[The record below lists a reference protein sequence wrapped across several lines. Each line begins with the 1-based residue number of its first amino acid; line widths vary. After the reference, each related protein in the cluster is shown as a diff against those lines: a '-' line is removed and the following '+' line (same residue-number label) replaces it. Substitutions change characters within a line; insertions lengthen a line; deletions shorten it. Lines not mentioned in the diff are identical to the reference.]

1 MSGRLNLAVIES
13 RWWNE
18 GNDSVKGVFD
28 TLAGIVVGNPF
39 GYHYEMFNT
48 EDSIKEMV
56 PRIARRKDIHH
67 IYVAAHGD
75 KRSIHGP
82 GNTRISRTILAN
94 VLNEFHAKQ
103 LYGVFFA
110 SCDFGWNVDR
120 LLNHSSATWLAG
132 YATKIDWVHATA
144 LDLYFWYAY
153 YQSGAAEIK
162 RKEDRAMNM
171 LILLTALWI
180 RVPYLFRELGL
191 RVALADGDVY
201 ASFPED
207 FFHDEKLDPLPNH
220 REIFGRVMDYIN
232 DSEEPGAWPLR
243 GDLGL

>member
-1 MSGRLNLAVIES
+1 MSERLDLAVIES
-13 RWWNE
+13 RWWDE
-18 GNDSVKGVFD
+18 GNHSVKGVFD
-28 TLAGIVVGNPF
+28 TLAGIVVDNPF

-48 EDSIKEMV
+48 EDSIKEII
-56 PRIARRKDIHH
+56 PRIAQRRDIHH
-67 IYVAAHGD
+67 IYIAAHGD
-75 KRSIHGP
+75 KKSIHGP
-82 GNTRISRTILAN
+82 GSTKISRTILAN
-94 VLNEFHAKQ
+94 VLNEFDARQ

-132 YATKIDWVHATA
+132 YATKVDWVHATA
-144 LDLYFWYAY
+144 LDLYFWHAY
-153 YQSGAAEIK
+153 YESGAAKVK
-162 RKEDRAMNM
+162 RKEDRAVNM

-207 FFHDEKLDPLPNH
+207 FFHDDTGDPLPRN
-220 REIFGRVMDYIN
+220 REIFGCVMDYIN
-232 DSEEPGAWPLR
+232 CSEEPGAWPLR
-243 GDLGL
+243 SDLDI